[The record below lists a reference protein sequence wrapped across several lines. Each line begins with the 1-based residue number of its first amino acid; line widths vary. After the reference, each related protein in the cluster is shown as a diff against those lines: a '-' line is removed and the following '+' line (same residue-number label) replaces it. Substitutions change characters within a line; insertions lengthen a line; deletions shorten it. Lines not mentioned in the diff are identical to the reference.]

1 MTATAKVTPRRG
13 AAPRRGLIAWC
24 FYDWANSSF
33 PTVIVTFVFA
43 AYFTKAVAADPV
55 AGTAQWGYALSISA
69 LFVALLGPVLGAA
82 ADHGGRRKPWLA
94 AFTALAVVATALL
107 WFIEPGPAFALAAL
121 VLVGVANFA
130 FEMGTVFY
138 NAMLPGLAPAG
149 RLGRLSGWGW
159 GLGYAGGL
167 AALAL
172 VLAGLVEPE
181 TPWFGL
187 TRQGSENIR
196 ASGPLVAVWFAVF
209 SLPLF
214 FFTPDGGPGGLSL
227 AESVRRGLAALAG
240 TIREIRAYGNIGRF
254 LLARMLYTD
263 GLNTLFAFG
272 GIYAAGVFGMGF
284 SELILFG
291 IAMNVTAG
299 LGAAAFAWVDDVI
312 GSKRTIV
319 IAVSCLAVLGGALLV
334 VEGKTLF
341 WVVALP
347 LGAFIGPAQAASR
360 SLMAR
365 LAPAEMRTEMF
376 GLFALSGKATAF
388 LGPAL
393 LAFVTDTLNSQRA
406 GMATILVFFAAGL
419 VLLLPVSEPK
429 R

>member
-1 MTATAKVTPRRG
+1 LTANGKPAS
-13 AAPRRGLIAWC
+13 RRGLIAWC

-43 AYFTKAVAADPV
+43 AYFTKAVAADPIK
-55 AGTAQWGYALSISA
+55 GTAQWGYALSISA

-82 ADHGGRRKPWLA
+82 ADHEGRRKPWLA
-94 AFTALAVVATALL
+94 AFTALAVAATALL
-107 WFIEPGPAFALAAL
+107 WFIEPGPASALAAL

-138 NAMLPGLAPAG
+138 NAMLADLAPAG
-149 RLGRLSGWGW
+149 KLGRLSGWGW

-167 AALAL
+167 AALAI
-172 VLAGLVEPE
+172 VLAGLVEPAV
-181 TPWFGL
+181 PWFGL

-196 ASGPLVAVWFAVF
+196 AAAPLVAVWFAVF

-214 FFTPDGGPGGLSL
+214 LFTPDGGASGLSP
-227 AESVRRGLAALAG
+227 AASVRRGLAAL
-240 TIREIRAYGNIGRF
+240 IRTLRRIRNYRNIARF
-254 LLARMLYTD
+254 LLARMIYID

-272 GIYAAGVFGMGF
+272 GIYAAGAFGMDYG
-284 SELILFG
+284 ELIIFG

-299 LGAAAFAWVDDVI
+299 LGAAAFAWVDDII
-312 GSKRTIV
+312 GSKRTII
-319 IAVSCLAVLGGALLV
+319 IAVAGLAVLGGGLLV

-341 WVVALP
+341 WVFALP
-347 LGAFIGPAQAASR
+347 LGLFIGPAQAASR

-393 LAFVTDTLNSQRA
+393 LAFVTETFNSQRA
-406 GMATILVFFAAGL
+406 GMAVILVFFAVGL
-419 VLLLPVSEPK
+419 ALFLPVAEPNSHS
-429 R
+429 